1 MIKTFLMLITGIKM
15 EKEDVIRD
23 VDEDELFCLFGGFLD
38 RLREKRRIYFSDM
51 DNYTNNGRFVVM
63 DNDIYKTVMEMK
75 ADWK

>member
-23 VDEDELFCLFGGFLD
+23 VDEDELFCLFGSFLD
-38 RLREKRRIYFSDM
+38 RLKEKRRIYFSDM